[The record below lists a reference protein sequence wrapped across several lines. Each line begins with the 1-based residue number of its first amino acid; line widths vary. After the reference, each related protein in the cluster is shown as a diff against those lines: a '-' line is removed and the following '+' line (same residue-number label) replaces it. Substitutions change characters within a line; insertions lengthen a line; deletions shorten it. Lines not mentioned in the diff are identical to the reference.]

1 MNNIWSNIE
10 SVHRISAFLTWV
22 SFFLIFLGLIFG
34 IGKYFTDQR
43 EKSLK
48 AIADSI
54 KDSAQQEVV
63 KNFEQKV
70 KTLDDEL
77 GNSKTEIK
85 DLKDRTVPVN
95 PYLQLIRVAT
105 ATVEVTIQSAE
116 NISTQYMDQGGYL
129 AFCKGQEALMV
140 VTSTTCSAIQI
151 GNNQIVYRGVFDLD
165 VTSDVTTK
173 QVKFLKE
180 SEYIQI
186 NFAPIAEDMNVI
198 KGKAICT
205 INNSV
210 RVEFEIP
217 VQKMIKKLILIRN
230 ISNAFATFKN

>member
-1 MNNIWSNIE
+1 MNNIWNNIE
-10 SVHRISAFLTWV
+10 SVHRISAFLTWG

-48 AIADSI
+48 AFTDSI
-54 KDSAQQEVV
+54 SYSAQLQVV

-70 KTLDDEL
+70 KSLDDEL
-77 GNSKTEIK
+77 VNSKTEIK

-105 ATVEVTIQSAE
+105 ATIEVTIQSAE
-116 NISTQYMDQGGYL
+116 NINTQYLDQGGYL
-129 AFCKGQEALMV
+129 AFCEGQEALMV
-140 VTSTTCSAIQI
+140 VTSTTCKAIQI

-186 NFAPIAEDMNVI
+186 SFAPITKEMNVL

-210 RVEFEIP
+210 RIEFEIP
-217 VQKMIKKLILIRN
+217 AQKISQKLILIRN
-230 ISNAFATFKN
+230 IAPAFAAFKN